1 MQQIPFKPWAVNE
14 DWGFEI
20 KGGEFENVVVQIKKL
35 DLVENSDGNCELE
48 FHIIK
53 KPDEFDVEKF
63 KTQEFNDT
71 VTSIIQEVIKMA
83 VENAKASLSPS
94 EDEDEIVVQGNISNE
109 NRDSNPPEP
118 NPQ

>member
-1 MQQIPFKPWAVNE
+1 MQQIPFRPWAVDE

-20 KGGEFENVVVQIKKL
+20 KGGTFENVVVQIKKL
-35 DLVENSDGNCELE
+35 ELVENSDGNCELE

-53 KPDEFDVEKF
+53 KPESIDAEQF
-63 KTQEFNDT
+63 KTQEFNDI

-83 VENAKASLSPS
+83 VDEAAKVKQP
-94 EDEDEIVVQGNISNE
+94 EDPIVEGILDE

-118 NPQ
+118 DPR